1 MMDFITS
8 HGLDIITTVL
18 GLVYILLEY
27 RASIY
32 LWLIGIVMP
41 ALDIW
46 LYWGHGLY
54 GDAGMAAYY
63 TVAAVYG
70 YAVWKFGKKHNQKA
84 EEELPIT
91 RMRKSLYLPATVFF
105 LVAWGLTYYILAT
118 YTNSTVPLLDAG

>member
-54 GDAGMAAYY
+54 GDAGMAA
-63 TVAAVYG
+63 V
-70 YAVWKFGKKHNQKA
+70 
-84 EEELPIT
+84 LSSSSI
-91 RMRKSLYLPATVFF
+91 
-105 LVAWGLTYYILAT
+105 
-118 YTNSTVPLLDAG
+118 